1 MVLSHISTGEKP
13 IEGTEGGKLLSQSN
27 TSDAYIEGENYAN
40 CWGECVVYVRGYAL
54 SDLSA
59 RIALIAP
66 AGKTIYFDAIKI
78 EEIKSSAY
86 NGSDVKSDQKLD
98 LYFPYFTTECAIF
111 QDVSLSISFKKLRF
125 SILFKK
131 TSRKTENIWMV
142 FCEELC
148 AFASTHSIIAR
159 YFLYIIT
166 KIFLAKISP

>member
-1 MVLSHISTGEKP
+1 MFLKSKFQRKNRLSLCFKILDSTHTICLNLFNHFPLIIISHRTRHH
-13 IEGTEGGKLLSQSN
+13 T
-27 TSDAYIEGENYAN
+27 A
-40 CWGECVVYVRGYAL
+40 
-54 SDLSA
+54 
-59 RIALIAP
+59 
-66 AGKTIYFDAIKI
+66 
-78 EEIKSSAY
+78 
-86 NGSDVKSDQKLD
+86 QKLD

>member
-1 MVLSHISTGEKP
+1 MFLKSKFQRKNRLSLRFRILDSTHAVCLNIVKHLPP
-13 IEGTEGGKLLSQSN
+13 II
-27 TSDAYIEGENYAN
+27 TSHQ
-40 CWGECVVYVRGYAL
+40 
-54 SDLSA
+54 
-59 RIALIAP
+59 
-66 AGKTIYFDAIKI
+66 THQHT
-78 EEIKSSAY
+78 
-86 NGSDVKSDQKLD
+86 DQKLD